1 MKYWHYPV
9 LDDVCSI
16 RGLFYTINC
25 VFQRQGKLAMFEVFA
40 STPEGMGL
48 GDIGAYAARAEA
60 MGFNGLQVP
69 DAVHDGLLLSAMA
82 LNATKKLTVTTA
94 VLVAF
99 ARSPMV
105 TAIAAWDLQEMS
117 KGRFEVGLGT
127 QIQANI
133 EKRYS
138 ARWDSPVPQLREYVQ
153 AMKAI
158 FHSFQ
163 TGERL
168 SFEGKHYTL
177 TKLQPF
183 FNPGPIEHPDIPILC
198 GAVGPAMTTMV
209 GRIADGMITHP
220 TNTPPEYIRE
230 VCLPRLQG
238 GFERADRSGDDFKL
252 VLGPLTATGKDKQQV
267 AVEWEKMRNLL
278 GFLYST
284 PAYWPSLELFG
295 WQEKGQQL
303 LDMTRQGNWQKMPSI
318 ITDEMLSKFVPCGTY
333 GEIAQI
339 FHSRFGGLAH
349 RITFPMPE
357 NSIDD
362 EFCEVAVRQ
371 LQESITA

>member
-127 QIQANI
+127 QVQANI